1 MSKRLI
7 ENIYPLSPVQAG
19 MLFHTLFAPHSG
31 VYFQQRSCRLDGGLD
46 VEAFAAYEALS
57 RGAAPD
63 WKECRPFADYIAW
76 LQRQDLAQSEAFWRR
91 SLEGFNAPTP
101 LPAALPAPRPGE
113 GFDARARHLGAAA
126 TAALN

>member
-46 VEAFAAYEALS
+46 VEAFEAAWQRVADRHAVLRTAFNWEQRSEPFQIVHRQVALPWQRHDWRGLAREEQAARLEAL
-57 RGAAPD
+57 
-63 WKECRPFADYIAW
+63 
-76 LQRQDLAQSEAFWRR
+76 LASDRA
-91 SLEGFNAPTP
+91 
-101 LPAALPAPRPGE
+101 E
-113 GFDARARHLGAAA
+113 GFDLARPPLMR
-126 TAALN
+126 